1 VKHALRSL
9 AALTVA
15 AMLAACGGGG
25 SGSSGGSGGTVPVT
39 YQSATVSVAITVP
52 HRTPA
57 IAHGRKPHYISTK
70 TKSIVFA
77 LTKVNG
83 AVPPS
88 GFNATL
94 TVDTTPGSG
103 NCGQDSGASGGL
115 VCHGTMTAPVA
126 TDSFTVTAY
135 DATGGSGNLLSS
147 AFVVQSIASGAN
159 QIKLTLNPV
168 VASLVWSPSAA
179 TAGNGTAI
187 GNSVALEALDAQN
200 QIIIPVATGC
210 ATNCTAFNEPIYLES
225 DGATP
230 DLIGWTCASDL
241 DFYTDSTH
249 ATEARGKGAS
259 LVDGT
264 SISTPDA
271 TVSTGTVTAP
281 NGTSVSLRGNNGAF
295 LYYDGN
301 PEPAS
306 TGSIV
311 CTATDSQ
318 AKTANFTLTLGNGSI
333 GWIIN

>member
-9 AALTVA
+9 AMLTA
-15 AMLAACGGGG
+15 TAMLAACGGGG
-25 SGSSGGSGGTVPVT
+25 SGSSSGSGGTVPVT
-39 YQSATVSVAITVP
+39 YQSASVTVAITVP

-57 IAHGRKPHYISTK
+57 IRGRKPHYISTK

-83 AVPPS
+83 SAPPS
-88 GFNATL
+88 GFNSTL

-103 NCGQDSGASGGL
+103 NCGQDSGSTGGL

-135 DATGGSGNLLSS
+135 DATGGSGNILSS
-147 AFVVQSIASGAN
+147 AFVVQGIAIGAN

-168 VASLVWSPSAA
+168 VASLVWSPSGA
-179 TAGNGTAI
+179 TSGNGTAA
-187 GNSVALEALDAQN
+187 GNSVALEALDAQG

-210 ATNCTAFNEPIYLES
+210 GSNCTAFNEPIYLES
-225 DGATP
+225 DGSTP
-230 DLIGWTCASDL
+230 DMIGWTCGTDL

-249 ATEARGKGAS
+249 STEARGKGAT
-259 LVDGT
+259 LINGT

-271 TVSTGTVTAP
+271 TASSGTVTAP
-281 NGTSVSLRGNNGAF
+281 NGSTVDLLGNNGAF
-295 LYYDGN
+295 VYYDGN
-301 PEPAS
+301 PESAS
-306 TGSIV
+306 TGSIL

-318 AKTANFTLTLGNGSI
+318 AKTATFTLTLGDGSI
-333 GWIIN
+333 GWTIN